1 MMHGLSASPAE
12 ADRETRDLSVMPP
25 RWHRTLTREDVET
38 ARGVL
43 PMHHPTGLD
52 PLRPVCASATHL
64 IVVQSWP
71 CEQHRW
77 ARWVLDADDRGE
89 IT

>member
-1 MMHGLSASPAE
+1 MHGLSPTGVE
-12 ADRETRDLSVMPP
+12 ADGRTRGPDGMPP
-25 RWHRTLTREDVET
+25 RWHRALTREDVET

-64 IVVQSWP
+64 ILVQPWP

-77 ARWVLDADDRGE
+77 ARWVLDADERGE